1 MNKKIPL
8 GIAISIAALVAAV
21 AVTVTYTFA
30 MRKFEERMSSVTD
43 RQFTYAI
50 LTEIES
56 KVRQKYGGTIDYDV
70 MLEKMADGLMD
81 GLGDEACEYLSPEE
95 IEMER
100 NELAGYDFGIGID
113 VSRASDGNILVNRV
127 QSGSPAATAG
137 MQKGDVITYVNG
149 VTVLST
155 GYDKAISNISSAKT
169 DVSLKVVR
177 GDNAISFNVSKATFT
192 NISVEY
198 KSISGVGYISIFE
211 FNDKTDDQFN
221 SAYSSLK
228 SSGVKS
234 LIIDLRGTS
243 GGSMEEYEYACA
255 VLDTLLPQG
264 NLMTFVENDGTS
276 KVLYTSDSK
285 SSDMKMVVLVNGDTA
300 GAAELFVSAIYD
312 YGKCFIVGTA
322 TYGQMTV
329 QEYFEISDGS
339 AIKLTTGTWKTD
351 TCSSISEGKICAG
364 GYFYNVPLST
374 YQETNRYIL
383 TPDEDPQ
390 ISTALDLLSDGTSET
405 DNTAA
410 ETPAAA

>member
-8 GIAISIAALVAAV
+8 GIAISVAALVAAI

-43 RQFTYAI
+43 RQFTYAV

-56 KVRQKYGGTIDYDV
+56 KVRQKYGGKIDYDV
-70 MLEKMADGLMD
+70 MLDKMADGLIE
-81 GLGDEACEYLSPEE
+81 GLGDEACEYLSVEE
-95 IEMER
+95 YEMEM

-137 MQKGDVITYVNG
+137 MLKGDVITYVNG

-155 GYDKAISNISSAKT
+155 GYDKAVSNISSANT

-192 NISVEY
+192 NVSVEY
-198 KSISGVGYISIFE
+198 SNISGVGYISIFE

-228 SSGVKS
+228 SAGVTS
-234 LIIDLRGTS
+234 LMIDLRGTA
-243 GGSMEEYEYACA
+243 GGSMEQYEYACSI
-255 VLDTLLPQG
+255 LDTLLPQG
-264 NLMTFVENDGTS
+264 NLMTFIESDGS
-276 KVLYTSDSK
+276 EKVLYTSDSK
-285 SSDMKMVVLVNGDTA
+285 STDMKMVILVNGETA
-300 GAAELFVSAIYD
+300 GAAELFTSAIYD
-312 YGKCFIVGTA
+312 YGKCYIVGTA
-322 TYGQMTV
+322 THGQMTV
-329 QEYFEISDGS
+329 QEYFGISDGS
-339 AIKLTTGTWKTD
+339 AIKLTTGNWKTD
-351 TCSSISEGKICAG
+351 TCSSIEGGKISSG

-374 YQETNRYIL
+374 YQETNRHIL
-383 TPDEDPQ
+383 TPQEDPQ
-390 ISTALDLLSDGTSET
+390 ISTALDLLSTGETSDET
-405 DNTAA
+405 TTTQAGAA
-410 ETPAAA
+410 Q